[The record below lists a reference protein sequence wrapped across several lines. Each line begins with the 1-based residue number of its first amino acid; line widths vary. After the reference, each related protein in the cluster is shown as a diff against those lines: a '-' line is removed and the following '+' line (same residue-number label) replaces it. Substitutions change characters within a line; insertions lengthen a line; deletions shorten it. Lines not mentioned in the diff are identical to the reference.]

1 MAVLILLRHG
11 QSTWNLENRFT
22 GSEDID
28 LSPLG
33 IEEARDSGHLLE
45 KYKIDFAFTSA
56 LKRSIHTLEIIL
68 KIIGENIPIIKSA
81 ALNERSYGDLQ
92 GLNKTETEKK
102 YSILQV
108 LMWRRS
114 FLIAPPN
121 GESLKHTYDRVTQYY
136 QSDIVPKLR
145 DNKTVLVV
153 AHGNSLRALIMY
165 LEDISET
172 AISDFEID
180 TGVLRVYQFDDNFK
194 ISNINQTLKSNK
206 NGT

>member
-1 MAVLILLRHG
+1 MTTLILLRHG
-11 QSTWNLENRFT
+11 QSIWNFENRFT

-28 LSPLG
+28 LSLLG
-33 IEEARDSGHLLE
+33 IKEAKESGFSLK
-45 KYKIDFAFTSA
+45 KYDIDFAFTSV
-56 LKRSIHTLEIIL
+56 LKRAIHTLEIIL
-68 KIIGENIPIIKSA
+68 NIIGKDIPVFKSA

-108 LMWRRS
+108 LIWRRS
-114 FLIAPPN
+114 FKIAPPN
-121 GESLKHTYDRVTQYY
+121 GESLKKTYDRVTQYY

-165 LEDISET
+165 LENISET
-172 AISDFEID
+172 AISDFEIE
-180 TGVLRVYQFDDNFK
+180 TGVLRVYHFDDTFK
-194 ISNINQTLKSNK
+194 ITSINQTLKREE
-206 NGT
+206 NGA

>member
-136 QSDIVPKLR
+136 QSDIVPKLK